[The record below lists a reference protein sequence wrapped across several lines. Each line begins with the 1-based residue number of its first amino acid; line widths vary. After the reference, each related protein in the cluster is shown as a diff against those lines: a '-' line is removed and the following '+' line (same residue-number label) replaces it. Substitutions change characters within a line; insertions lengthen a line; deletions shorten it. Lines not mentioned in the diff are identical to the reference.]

1 MYWVPMLTTTT
12 RNKWKATTNGTLIW
26 RACAVIVISAKP
38 PGEVARIMVAI
49 GRSNAQAR
57 TAAAA
62 TEAITIKSEFNNA
75 KGMNSL

>member
-12 RNKWKATTNGTLIW
+12 RNKWKATTNGTLICN
-26 RACAVIVISAKP
+26 ACAVIVISANP

-49 GRSNAQAR
+49 GRWKAQAR
-57 TAAAA
+57 TTAAV
-62 TEAITIKSEFNNA
+62 TEAITIKSEFNSA